1 MAGLG
6 FAVWG
11 LGLMGLKVYEIYE
24 ALVFIKSPS
33 FAFSGTSGLGVWG
46 LRV

>member
-33 FAFSGTSGLGVWG
+33 RILIAAI
-46 LRV
+46 LRFQVLRA